1 MRFPPVAQLLLLP
14 RDVMARGLAFLQI
27 SVKRKS
33 IEWQISE
40 FHAHYGSDAL
50 ELASM
55 WYDLTTT
62 NIPEAKLTVKEKSD
76 KGLQMFLLA
85 HHWLWTYPRNA
96 KIVASRFKLYKG
108 YCQGKPLWTWIG
120 RIAALKAKKIVW
132 GPHLDSRN
140 TRIFVVSVDG
150 TDFKMSEKTSQFTSE

>member
-50 ELASM
+50 KLASM

-62 NIPEAKLTVKEKSD
+62 NIPEAKLTVKRSQTKAFKCFSLLITGYGRTQEMQKMLPRDSSFTKVTA
-76 KGLQMFLLA
+76 KG
-85 HHWLWTYPRNA
+85 
-96 KIVASRFKLYKG
+96 ILY
-108 YCQGKPLWTWIG
+108 
-120 RIAALKAKKIVW
+120 
-132 GPHLDSRN
+132 GPGLEGLPH
-140 TRIFVVSVDG
+140 
-150 TDFKMSEKTSQFTSE
+150 